1 MPFRAVSDHIALTL
15 DHSWKPILSAITR
28 SGSRRANLLR
38 FAPLRFDLA
47 WSDDKSCSPRL
58 LCLEGPERRA
68 STAPSGA
75 ARSEGVGSP
84 IRHSEKR
91 RHWQSHEVRRAR
103 ASTAP
108 SGAAR
113 SEGVGGPTRR
123 SRCWRLK
130 TDTSIISFC
139 LSFCLYTPPPGP
151 HDTALIKLSTTVQS
165 YLCS

>member
-1 MPFRAVSDHIALTL
+1 MEADFIRDYKVWFEKGQPTTVCTPTIRPGLVRRQVVFAASSVPRR
-15 DHSWKPILSAITR
+15 TR
-28 SGSRRANLLR
+28 
-38 FAPLRFDLA
+38 
-47 WSDDKSCSPRL
+47 K
-58 LCLEGPERRA
+58 EGID
-68 STAPSGA
+68 SS
-75 ARSEGVGSP
+75 
-84 IRHSEKR
+84 IRCGEKR
-91 RHWQSHEVRRAR
+91 RHWQPHKVRMAR